1 MIKIIAIII
10 AVLIVVITATNTS
23 ISTASRAR
31 VTGLGLYFIVWVEV
45 ILAQPQLLSKKSTL
59 TTKLFLEPV
68 VIFRNL

>member
-31 VTGLGLYFIVWVEV
+31 VTGLGFTGFIVWVEV

-59 TTKLFLEPV
+59 TTKLFL
-68 VIFRNL
+68 

>member
-23 ISTASRAR
+23 ISTACIQSEGNRS
-31 VTGLGLYFIVWVEV
+31 GFIVWVEV

-68 VIFRNL
+68 VIFKNM